1 MRIKAYVKNRE
12 KNEEVVGRIL
22 GKIKEYCMKFRIEA
36 SELHVYCCENSK
48 EMEECEKRIIGYY
61 DIAISNVNF
70 TRPIKYVQNLG
81 KEENKAPILLINLDY
96 VKNGWS
102 ENLDYILSSELA
114 ILKKKE
120 LGWYRIEANTL
131 KKFWNSLNLN
141 LEELPLLFRICGDIN
156 SHFIDEIRCWYG
168 LPNLVLLE
176 RRYQLRMLPKYQQMF
191 TQKIERIIMNLRKS
205 FYYKGISE
213 IQEIYQALFH
223 IAFLTTLPRNFVEN
237 RRKYEEDLIEMAK
250 EFLDEISLLVRRE
263 NYEKSRNVFRRII
276 TPPQEENL
284 SKTYDE
290 LWKMYLRD
298 LYTLKESVNYI

>member
-1 MRIKAYVKNRE
+1 
-12 KNEEVVGRIL
+12 
-22 GKIKEYCMKFRIEA
+22 
-36 SELHVYCCENSK
+36 
-48 EMEECEKRIIGYY
+48 
-61 DIAISNVNF
+61 
-70 TRPIKYVQNLG
+70 
-81 KEENKAPILLINLDY
+81 
-96 VKNGWS
+96 
-102 ENLDYILSSELA
+102 
-114 ILKKKE
+114 
-120 LGWYRIEANTL
+120 
-131 KKFWNSLNLN
+131 
-141 LEELPLLFRICGDIN
+141 
-156 SHFIDEIRCWYG
+156 
-168 LPNLVLLE
+168 
-176 RRYQLRMLPKYQQMF
+176 MF